1 MSFAYGTPI
10 AGPTGFKPVETY
22 AVGDEALGARMESG
36 VPAWTP
42 QDVAFSNGAP
52 PGPAEFTMV
61 YLAWGDEGALIVTV
75 DQSFLLNDGTLK
87 CASYLAPGERLVG
100 ADGGTLTLERVEIG
114 RFQGG
119 VHTIALAPTQWSGTP
134 DGHLLN
140 AGGVV
145 AGDYVADQHA
155 AKAAGAAENPSAPSA
170 ATGSIA
176 CD

>member
-22 AVGDEALGARMESG
+22 EVGDEALGATMESE
-36 VPAWTP
+36 VPEWSP

-61 YLAWGDEGALIVTV
+61 YLAWGDGVALTVTV
-75 DQSFLLNDGTLK
+75 DQSFLLIDGTLK
-87 CASYLAPGERLVG
+87 CASYLAPGEHFVG
-100 ADGGTLTLERVEIG
+100 ADGGTLTLERIEVG

-119 VHTIALAPTQWSGTP
+119 VHAIALAPTEWNGTP

-145 AGDYVADQHA
+145 AGDYVANQHA
-155 AKAAGAAENPSAPSA
+155 VEAAGAAEELSAPS
-170 ATGSIA
+170 GSIA
-176 CD
+176 YD